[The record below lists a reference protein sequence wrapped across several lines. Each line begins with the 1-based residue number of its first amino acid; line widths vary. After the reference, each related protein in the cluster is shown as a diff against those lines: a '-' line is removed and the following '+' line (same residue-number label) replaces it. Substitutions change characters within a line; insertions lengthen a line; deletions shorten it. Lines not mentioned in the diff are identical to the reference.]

1 MWACTHQTK
10 ELGPCPCLQFADSC
24 LLFSQGSM
32 SLETVLQDAIFFPG
46 QIPLRELIFCSW
58 KFLYGEQPLL
68 IKAHVISW
76 RNECICPFK
85 IYTLWIFL
93 LGGGTEKKPY
103 MPAASCA
110 CDRILGGYLATQ
122 MIVQWENWKQN
133 TRSHWMT
140 KLLLRNILWLCQKIL
155 NYHLWKINI

>member
-1 MWACTHQTK
+1 MGACTHQTK
-10 ELGPCPCLQFADSC
+10 KLGPCPCLQSADSC

-32 SLETVLQDAIFFPG
+32 NLETVWQDVVFCPG

-58 KFLYGEQPLL
+58 EFLSDKQPLL

-76 RNECICPFK
+76 RNQCICFFK
-85 IYTLWIFL
+85 TYNLWIFL
-93 LGGGTEKKPY
+93 LRGGTEKKPY

-110 CDRILGGYLATQ
+110 CDGILGEYLGAQ
-122 MIVQWENWKQN
+122 MMVQWENWEQN

-140 KLLLRNILWLCQKIL
+140 ELLLRNILWFCQNIL